1 MISNLTRRICT
12 SSSAAMRFKTIVSNN
27 RVSVRL
33 LSSSTSPASI
43 ETTEAPTT
51 KAETVSITYIEP
63 HGAVHEVH
71 AEIGKNLLT
80 AAHENNIDLEG
91 ACGGEL
97 ACSTCHLV
105 FEKDVYDRLPEK
117 DEEEDDMLDLAW
129 AITDTSRLG
138 CQICVTKELAGIT
151 VQIPED
157 DI

>member
-1 MISNLTRRICT
+1 MISNLTRRIC
-12 SSSAAMRFKTIVSNN
+12 SSSAAANRFKKHTTSS
-27 RVSVRL
+27 VSVRSL
-33 LSSSTSPASI
+33 CSSSAAAPV
-43 ETTEAPTT
+43 ETTTDAPTT
-51 KAETVSITYIEP
+51 KAETVPITYIEP
-63 HGAVHEVH
+63 HGAVHEVQ

-80 AAHENNIDLEG
+80 VAHENNVDLEG

-105 FEKDVYDRLPEK
+105 FEKEVYDRLPEK

-129 AITDTSRLG
+129 ALTDTSRLG

-157 DI
+157 DV